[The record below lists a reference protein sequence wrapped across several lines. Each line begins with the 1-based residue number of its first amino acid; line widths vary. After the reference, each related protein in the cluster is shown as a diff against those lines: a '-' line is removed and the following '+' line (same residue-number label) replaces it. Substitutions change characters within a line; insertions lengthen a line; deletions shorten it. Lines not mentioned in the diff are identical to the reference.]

1 VAFWEVPRS
10 FRSTNHQIFTPPYF
24 LAAGVV
30 IGAAL
35 CFPTRLDA
43 KPNTKGDLPMLQ
55 QNTVCDRLQELFTS
69 AHAPFRLMEHQPAGP
84 TDVASAIRGNR
95 LQEAAKA
102 MVLIAVKG
110 KKEREYILA
119 VVPGNRR
126 INFKAVRTLSNSSYV
141 GLAPAEK
148 AEELT
153 GCVMGSVP
161 PFSFHPDLKLLVDR
175 QLLNNAQIVFNAGRL
190 DQSIFL
196 SVHDFVA
203 IAKPTIGNIAQEEPD

>member
-1 VAFWEVPRS
+1 
-10 FRSTNHQIFTPPYF
+10 
-24 LAAGVV
+24 
-30 IGAAL
+30 
-35 CFPTRLDA
+35 
-43 KPNTKGDLPMLQ
+43 MLQ
-55 QNTVCDRLQELFTS
+55 QITVCDRIQELLN
-69 AHAPFRLMEHQPAGP
+69 AAQVPFRLMEHEPAGP
-84 TDVASAIRGNR
+84 TDVASAIRGNK

-102 MVLIAVKG
+102 MVLVAVKG
-110 KKEREYILA
+110 KKDREFILA
-119 VVPGNRR
+119 VVSGNRR
-126 INFKAVRTLSNSSYV
+126 INFKAIRTLSNSSYV

-196 SVHDFVA
+196 AVRDFVA
-203 IAKPTIGNIAQEEPD
+203 IAKPTVGNIAQEEPD